1 MQKHTVCG
9 CFTVYCS
16 KTMHS
21 KELSKTKQYQTNQT
35 SFAFSTIT
43 VDNIQQQQQRS
54 YSSYNAYIRA
64 IIVQQTK
71 TKQQQITTTKKR
83 RS

>member
-21 KELSKTKQYQTNQT
+21 EELSKTKQYQTNQT
-35 SFAFSTIT
+35 SFAFSTIM
-43 VDNIQQQQQRS
+43 VDNIQQQQRPC
-54 YSSYNAYIRA
+54 SSYNAYIRA

>member
-35 SFAFSTIT
+35 SFAFSTIM
-43 VDNIQQQQQRS
+43 VVNIQQQQQRPC
-54 YSSYNAYIRA
+54 SSYNAYIRA